1 LEALERLSEQAG
13 SRWMISLDEGCRSR
27 EEIVRRRRD
36 PGIALDQIQQVQ
48 EMGLEVV
55 QPGLRMVLLLD
66 LDKRV
71 RDACDPLLPHLGQR
85 LVHDAAS
92 WLTNGPCSSAH
103 ARSDCGAA
111 LRVPALWQPN
121 PSSAAPTCLD

>member
-1 LEALERLSEQAG
+1 MLIHGTYAASGGECHPKGFKAHHAAVLAEASGREPVLEALERLSEQAG

-55 QPGLRMVLLLD
+55 QPGLRMVRLLKLGE
-66 LDKRV
+66 RV
-71 RDACDPLLPHLGQR
+71 L
-85 LVHDAAS
+85 
-92 WLTNGPCSSAH
+92 N
-103 ARSDCGAA
+103 
-111 LRVPALWQPN
+111 
-121 PSSAAPTCLD
+121 